1 VEVSIGMRL
10 PLDHGEDGGDEE
22 DGSDG
27 SEGGGTDGDPVRPS
41 HQAASRP
48 GQIISIPKKPRWVRS
63 AFPDISSLMTPQIP
77 TTRQAKSRKTVSHA
91 FHKRS
96 RSVHKP

>member
-1 VEVSIGMRL
+1 MTMNVAHLARRAPVEVSIGMRL

-63 AFPDISSLMTPQIP
+63 A
-77 TTRQAKSRKTVSHA
+77 KSRKTVSHA